1 MALVANRRSVMNL
14 FSSGLCP
21 HSHSVRMV
29 LAEKGI
35 TVEIVDIDITQK
47 PEDLLDLN
55 RKRFDSLYAGDS
67 LMDKV
72 SVQQELATELG
83 KRTAS
88 WVGDLQEVAGD
99 LQSGFSEAANELVT
113 PVAGK
118 APAARS
124 KKAKAA

>member
-1 MALVANRRSVMNL
+1 MTESNSFFKFDTLISRENPL
-14 FSSGLCP
+14 FKTFEKTHRVYFEAFDKAARLQLS
-21 HSHSVRMV
+21 
-29 LAEKGI
+29 LA
-35 TVEIVDIDITQK
+35 
-47 PEDLLDLN
+47 EDLLDLN
-55 RKRFDSLYAGDS
+55 RKRFDSLYAGDN